1 MSGGLMQLVAY
12 GAQDVYLTGN
22 PQITFFKIVYKR
34 HTNFAVEAIEQIV
47 NGDFSFG
54 NNLSSTIAKNGDL
67 ITKMYIKCDVSLTG
81 TDGKFAWINKL
92 GHALIEEV
100 ELLIGGNRIDK
111 QYSEWLNIWYEL
123 ARNVSQDKGYD
134 KMIGNNSDMTE
145 LSTDSKSTTL
155 YIPLKFYFNKF
166 NGLAIPLISLQYHDV
181 RVDFKL
187 RSSDQL
193 IIKESK
199 TVVSA
204 SISNISLL
212 VNFVFLDSVER
223 KRFASSQHEYLIEQ
237 IQVSNNEKVNLE
249 ENIYKL
255 NFSHPCKSLYWMV
268 QNGNFISGKSFLG
281 YTPESKYI
289 YRSGYADLN
298 LDLIKYC
305 SVRYVLSQVYSLD
318 GIVKLS
324 LNGSGVESVSSV
336 VSTVETVY
344 NHHSITLGDVVIKAN
359 YNSLTN
365 IDNVNNTA
373 ECDSN
378 NIDNWELVTGMS
390 IDNISTPVDE
400 LMSGFTRTS
409 DSLNIGNSDFDIIVY
424 QWNNFGKYLDYSYN
438 PVLSS
443 LLKLNGHER
452 FAEQSGEFFNYLQPY
467 ETHKSTPKDGI
478 NLFSFALNPL
488 EHQPSG
494 TCNFSRIDNTSLN
507 IKFDSDIINVS
518 GTKLVIFV
526 LNYNILRVM
535 NGLAGISYSN

>member
-81 TDGKFAWINKL
+81 TDGNFAWINKL

-134 KMIGNNSDMTE
+134 MMIGNNSDMTE
-145 LSTDSKSTTL
+145 LSMDSKSTTL

-199 TVVSA
+199 AVVSA

-318 GIVKLS
+318 GKVKLS

-365 IDNVNNTA
+365 IDNINNTA

-438 PVLSS
+438 PVLTS

-494 TCNFSRIDNTSLN
+494 TCNFSRIDNTSLS

>member
-1 MSGGLMQLVAY
+1 MCIR
-12 GAQDVYLTGN
+12 D
-22 PQITFFKIVYKR
+22 R
-34 HTNFAVEAIEQIV
+34 
-47 NGDFSFG
+47 
-54 NNLSSTIAKNGDL
+54 
-67 ITKMYIKCDVSLTG
+67 
-81 TDGKFAWINKL
+81 
-92 GHALIEEV
+92 
-100 ELLIGGNRIDK
+100 
-111 QYSEWLNIWYEL
+111 
-123 ARNVSQDKGYD
+123 DKGYD
-134 KMIGNNSDMTE
+134 MMIGNNSDMTE
-145 LSTDSKSTTL
+145 LSTDSKSATL

-199 TVVSA
+199 AVVSA

-438 PVLSS
+438 PVLTS

-494 TCNFSRIDNTSLN
+494 TCNFSRIDNTSLS

>member
-81 TDGKFAWINKL
+81 TDGNFAWINKL

-134 KMIGNNSDMTE
+134 MMIGNNSDMTE
-145 LSTDSKSTTL
+145 LSMDSKSTTL

-199 TVVSA
+199 AVVSA

-318 GIVKLS
+318 GKVKLS

-365 IDNVNNTA
+365 IDNINNTA

-494 TCNFSRIDNTSLN
+494 TCNFSRIDNTSLS

>member
-81 TDGKFAWINKL
+81 TDGNFAWINKL

-134 KMIGNNSDMTE
+134 MMIGNNSDMTE
-145 LSTDSKSTTL
+145 LSTDSKSATL

-199 TVVSA
+199 AVVSA

-318 GIVKLS
+318 GKVKLS

-494 TCNFSRIDNTSLN
+494 TCNFSRIDNTSLS

>member
-390 IDNISTPVDE
+390 IDYISTPVDE

>member
-47 NGDFSFG
+47 NGDFDFG

-81 TDGKFAWINKL
+81 TNGKFAWVNKL

-111 QYSEWLNIWYEL
+111 QYSEWLNLWYEL
-123 ARNVSQDKGYD
+123 ARDVSQDKGYD
-134 KMIGNNSDMTE
+134 MMIGNNSEMTE
-145 LSTDSKSTTL
+145 LSTDSKNGTL

-166 NGLAIPLISLQYHDV
+166 NGLAIPLISLQYHDI
-181 RVDFKL
+181 RIDFKL
-187 RSSDQL
+187 RNSSSL
-193 IIKESK
+193 IVKESK
-199 TVVSA
+199 ALVTA
-204 SISNISLL
+204 EISNISLL

-223 KRFASSQHEYLIEQ
+223 KRFASSPHEYLIEQ
-237 IQVSNNEKVNLE
+237 IQISNNEKVNIE

-268 QNGNFISGKSFLG
+268 QNGNFISGKNFLG

-289 YRSGYADLN
+289 YRSGYGDLN
-298 LDLIKYC
+298 LDLIKYA
-305 SVRYVLSQVYSLD
+305 SVRYVLSQVYSLN
-318 GIVKLS
+318 GLVKLS
-324 LNGSGVESVSSV
+324 LNGSGVSTVEDGNL
-336 VSTVETVY
+336 TVETVY
-344 NHHSITLGDVVIKAN
+344 NHHSIGSGDIIIKAN
-359 YNSLTN
+359 YNSLIN
-365 IDNVNNTA
+365 IDNLNNTA
-373 ECDSN
+373 ECDSSDIN
-378 NIDNWELVTGMS
+378 NWEVVSGLS
-390 IDNISTPVDE
+390 IDNISTPVDV
-400 LMSGFTRTS
+400 LMSGVSRTS
-409 DSLNIGNSDFDIIVY
+409 DSLNIGNSDYDIIVY
-424 QWNNFGKYLDYSYN
+424 QWNNFGKYLDYSFN
-438 PVLSS
+438 PVLTS

-478 NLFSFALNPL
+478 NLFSFSLNPL

-494 TCNFSRIDNTSLN
+494 TCNFSRIDNTSLH

>member
-47 NGDFSFG
+47 NGDFDFG

-81 TDGKFAWINKL
+81 TNGKFAWVNKL

-111 QYSEWLNIWYEL
+111 QYSEWLNLWYEL
-123 ARNVSQDKGYD
+123 ARDVSQDKGYD
-134 KMIGNNSDMTE
+134 MMIGNNSEMTE
-145 LSTDSKSTTL
+145 LSTDSKNGTL

-166 NGLAIPLISLQYHDV
+166 NGLAIPLISLQYHDI
-181 RVDFKL
+181 RIDFKL
-187 RSSDQL
+187 RNSSSL
-193 IIKESK
+193 IVKESK
-199 TVVSA
+199 ALVTA
-204 SISNISLL
+204 EISNISLL

-223 KRFASSQHEYLIEQ
+223 KRFASSPHEYLIEQ
-237 IQVSNNEKVNLE
+237 IQISNNEKVNIE

-268 QNGNFISGKSFLG
+268 QNGNFISGKNFLG

-289 YRSGYADLN
+289 YRSGYGDLN
-298 LDLIKYC
+298 LDLIKYA
-305 SVRYVLSQVYSLD
+305 SVRYVLSQVYSLN
-318 GIVKLS
+318 GLVKLS
-324 LNGSGVESVSSV
+324 LNGSGVSTVEDGNL
-336 VSTVETVY
+336 TVETVY
-344 NHHSITLGDVVIKAN
+344 NHHSIGSGDIIIKAN
-359 YNSLTN
+359 YNSLIN
-365 IDNVNNTA
+365 IDNLNNTA
-373 ECDSN
+373 ECDSSDIN
-378 NIDNWELVTGMS
+378 NWEVVSGLS
-390 IDNISTPVDE
+390 IDNISTPVDV
-400 LMSGFTRTS
+400 LMSGISRTS
-409 DSLNIGNSDFDIIVY
+409 DSLNIGNSDYDITVY
-424 QWNNFGKYLDYSYN
+424 QWNNFGKYLDYSFN
-438 PVLSS
+438 PVLRS

-494 TCNFSRIDNTSLN
+494 TCNFSRIDNTSLH

>member
-54 NNLSSTIAKNGDL
+54 SNLSSVIAKNGDL

-81 TDGKFAWINKL
+81 SNGKFAWVNKL

-111 QYSEWLNIWYEL
+111 QYSEWLNLWYEL
-123 ARNVSQDKGYD
+123 ARDVSQDRGYD
-134 KMIGNNSDMTE
+134 MMIGNNLEMTE
-145 LSTDSKSTTL
+145 LSSESKNGTL
-155 YIPLKFYFNKF
+155 YIPLKFFCNKF

-193 IIKESK
+193 IVREGK
-199 TVVSA
+199 A
-204 SISNISLL
+204 SVTAEISNISIL

-237 IQVSNNEKVNLE
+237 VQVSNNEKVNLE
-249 ENIYKL
+249 DNIYKL

-289 YRSGYADLN
+289 YRSGYGNLNVDLVN
-298 LDLIKYC
+298 YASI
-305 SVRYVLSQVYSLD
+305 RYVLSQVYSSNGL
-318 GIVKLS
+318 VKLS
-324 LNGSGVESVSSV
+324 LNGSGVSTVEDGNL
-336 VSTVETVY
+336 TVETVY
-344 NHHSITLGDVVIKAN
+344 NHHSIGSGDIIIRAN
-359 YNSLTN
+359 YNSLVN
-365 IDNVNNTA
+365 INNVDNTA
-373 ECDSN
+373 ECDSSD
-378 NIDNWELVTGMS
+378 ISNWEVVSGLSMDS
-390 IDNISTPVDE
+390 ISTPVDV
-400 LMSGFTRTS
+400 LMSGISRTS
-409 DSLNIGNSDFDIIVY
+409 DSLNIGNSDYDIIVY
-424 QWNNFGKYLDYSYN
+424 QWNNFGKYLDYSFN
-438 PVLSS
+438 PVITS

-452 FAEQSGEFFNYLQPY
+452 FAEQSGEFFNYLQPF

-478 NLFSFALNPL
+478 NLYSFALNPL

-494 TCNFSRIDNTSLN
+494 TCNFSRIDNTSLH
-507 IKFDSDIINVS
+507 IKFDSDIINAS
-518 GTKLVIFV
+518 GTKLIVFV

>member
-22 PQITFFKIVYKR
+22 PQITFFKVVYKR
-34 HTNFAVEAIEQIV
+34 HTNFAIEAIEQIV

-54 NNLSSTIAKNGDL
+54 SNLSSTIAKNGDL

-81 TDGKFAWINKL
+81 TNGKFAWVNKL

-111 QYSEWLNIWYEL
+111 QYSEWLNLWYEL
-123 ARNVSQDKGYD
+123 ARDVSQDRGYD
-134 KMIGNNSDMTE
+134 MMIGNNSEMTE
-145 LSTDSKSTTL
+145 LSSDSKNATL
-155 YIPLKFYFNKF
+155 YVPLKFFCNKF

-193 IIKESK
+193 IVREGK
-199 TVVSA
+199 A
-204 SISNISLL
+204 SVTAEISNISLL

-289 YRSGYADLN
+289 YRSGYGDLN
-298 LDLIKYC
+298 VDLVNYASI
-305 SVRYVLSQVYSLD
+305 RYVLSQVYSSNGL
-318 GIVKLS
+318 VKLS
-324 LNGSGVESVSSV
+324 LNGSGV
-336 VSTVETVY
+336 STVEDGNLTIETVY
-344 NHHSITLGDVVIKAN
+344 NHHSISSGDVIIRAN
-359 YNSLTN
+359 YNSLVN

-373 ECDSN
+373 ECDSSD
-378 NIDNWELVTGMS
+378 ISNWEVVSGLS
-390 IDNISTPVDE
+390 IDSISTSVDA
-400 LMSGFTRTS
+400 LMSGIIRTS
-409 DSLNIGNSDFDIIVY
+409 DSLNIGNSDYDIVVY
-424 QWNNFGKYLDYSYN
+424 QWNNFGKYLDYSFN
-438 PVLSS
+438 PVITS

-452 FAEQSGEFFNYLQPY
+452 FAEQNGEFFNYLQPY
-467 ETHKSTPKDGI
+467 ETHKSTPKDGV

-494 TCNFSRIDNTSLN
+494 TCNFSRIDNTSLH
-507 IKFDSDIINVS
+507 IKFDSDIINAS
-518 GTKLVIFV
+518 GTKLIVFV

>member
-54 NNLSSTIAKNGDL
+54 SNLSSVIAKNGDL

-81 TDGKFAWINKL
+81 SNGKFAWVNKL

-111 QYSEWLNIWYEL
+111 QYSEWLNLWYEL
-123 ARNVSQDKGYD
+123 ARDVSQDRGYD
-134 KMIGNNSDMTE
+134 MMIGNNLEMTE
-145 LSTDSKSTTL
+145 LSSESKNGTL
-155 YIPLKFYFNKF
+155 YIPLKFFCNKF

-193 IIKESK
+193 IVREGK
-199 TVVSA
+199 A
-204 SISNISLL
+204 SVTAEISNISLL

-237 IQVSNNEKVNLE
+237 VQVSNNEKVNLE
-249 ENIYKL
+249 DNIYKL

-268 QNGNFISGKSFLG
+268 QNGNFLSGKSFLG

-289 YRSGYADLN
+289 YRSGYGDLN
-298 LDLIKYC
+298 IDLVNYASI
-305 SVRYVLSQVYSLD
+305 RYVLSQVYSSNGL
-318 GIVKLS
+318 VKLS
-324 LNGSGVESVSSV
+324 LNGSGVSTVEDGNL
-336 VSTVETVY
+336 TVETVY
-344 NHHSITLGDVVIKAN
+344 NHHSIGSGDIIIRAN
-359 YNSLTN
+359 YNSLVN
-365 IDNVNNTA
+365 INNVDNTA
-373 ECDSN
+373 ECDSSD
-378 NIDNWELVTGMS
+378 ISNWEVISGLS
-390 IDNISTPVDE
+390 IDSISTPVDV
-400 LMSGFTRTS
+400 LMSGISRTS
-409 DSLNIGNSDFDIIVY
+409 DSLNIGNSDYDIIVY
-424 QWNNFGKYLDYSYN
+424 QWNNFGKYLDYSFN
-438 PVLSS
+438 PVITS

-478 NLFSFALNPL
+478 NLYSFALNPL

-494 TCNFSRIDNTSLN
+494 TCNFSRIDNTSLH
-507 IKFDSDIINVS
+507 IKFDSDIINAS
-518 GTKLVIFV
+518 GTKLIVFV

>member
-1 MSGGLMQLVAY
+1 M
-12 GAQDVYLTGN
+12 
-22 PQITFFKIVYKR
+22 
-34 HTNFAVEAIEQIV
+34 
-47 NGDFSFG
+47 
-54 NNLSSTIAKNGDL
+54 
-67 ITKMYIKCDVSLTG
+67 
-81 TDGKFAWINKL
+81 
-92 GHALIEEV
+92 
-100 ELLIGGNRIDK
+100 
-111 QYSEWLNIWYEL
+111 
-123 ARNVSQDKGYD
+123 
-134 KMIGNNSDMTE
+134 
-145 LSTDSKSTTL
+145 
-155 YIPLKFYFNKF
+155 
-166 NGLAIPLISLQYHDV
+166 
-181 RVDFKL
+181 
-187 RSSDQL
+187 SDQEIQIMDQML
-193 IIKESK
+193 MG
-199 TVVSA
+199 
-204 SISNISLL
+204 SL
-212 VNFVFLDSVER
+212 
-223 KRFASSQHEYLIEQ
+223 
-237 IQVSNNEKVNLE
+237 
-249 ENIYKL
+249 
-255 NFSHPCKSLYWMV
+255 W
-268 QNGNFISGKSFLG
+268 
-281 YTPESKYI
+281 
-289 YRSGYADLN
+289 
-298 LDLIKYC
+298 
-305 SVRYVLSQVYSLD
+305 
-318 GIVKLS
+318 VK
-324 LNGSGVESVSSV
+324 
-336 VSTVETVY
+336 
-344 NHHSITLGDVVIKAN
+344 
-359 YNSLTN
+359 LTN

-494 TCNFSRIDNTSLN
+494 TCNFSRIDNTSLS

>member
-81 TDGKFAWINKL
+81 TNGKFAWINKL

-134 KMIGNNSDMTE
+134 MMIGNNSDMTE
-145 LSTDSKSTTL
+145 LSMDNKSTTL

-199 TVVSA
+199 AVVSA

-318 GIVKLS
+318 GKVKLS

-438 PVLSS
+438 PVLTS

-494 TCNFSRIDNTSLN
+494 TCNFSRIDNTSLS
-507 IKFDSDIINVS
+507 IKFDPDIINVS

>member
-22 PQITFFKIVYKR
+22 PQITFFKVVYKR

-54 NNLSSTIAKNGDL
+54 SNLSSTIAKNGDL

-81 TDGKFAWINKL
+81 TNGKFAWVNKL
-92 GHALIEEV
+92 GHALLEEV

-111 QYSEWLNIWYEL
+111 QYSEWLNLWYEL
-123 ARNVSQDKGYD
+123 ARDVSQDRGYD
-134 KMIGNNSDMTE
+134 MMIGNNSEMTE
-145 LSTDSKSTTL
+145 LSSDSKNATL
-155 YIPLKFYFNKF
+155 YVPLKFFCNKF

-193 IIKESK
+193 IVREGK
-199 TVVSA
+199 A
-204 SISNISLL
+204 SVTAEISNINLL

-289 YRSGYADLN
+289 YRSGYGDLN
-298 LDLIKYC
+298 IDLVNYASI
-305 SVRYVLSQVYSLD
+305 RYVLSQVYSSNGL
-318 GIVKLS
+318 VKLS
-324 LNGSGVESVSSV
+324 LNGSGVSTVEDGNL
-336 VSTVETVY
+336 TVETVY
-344 NHHSITLGDVVIKAN
+344 NHHSIGSGDVIIRAN
-359 YNSLTN
+359 YNSLLN

-373 ECDSN
+373 ECDSSD
-378 NIDNWELVTGMS
+378 ITNWEVVSGLS
-390 IDNISTPVDE
+390 IDSISTPVDA
-400 LMSGFTRTS
+400 LMSGIIRTS
-409 DSLNIGNSDFDIIVY
+409 DLLNIGNSDYDIVVY
-424 QWNNFGKYLDYSYN
+424 QWNNFGKYLDYSFN
-438 PVLSS
+438 PVITS

-494 TCNFSRIDNTSLN
+494 TCNFSRIDNTSLH
-507 IKFDSDIINVS
+507 IKFDSDIINAS

>member
-1 MSGGLMQLVAY
+1 MGGGLLQLVAY

-81 TDGKFAWINKL
+81 TDGNFAWINKL

-134 KMIGNNSDMTE
+134 MMIGNNSDMTE
-145 LSTDSKSTTL
+145 LSTDSKSATL

-199 TVVSA
+199 AVVSA

-318 GIVKLS
+318 GKVKLS

-494 TCNFSRIDNTSLN
+494 TCNFSRIDNTSLS

>member
-81 TDGKFAWINKL
+81 TDGNFAWINKL

-134 KMIGNNSDMTE
+134 MMIGNNSDMTE
-145 LSTDSKSTTL
+145 LSTDSKSATL

-199 TVVSA
+199 AVVSA

-318 GIVKLS
+318 GKVKLS

-365 IDNVNNTA
+365 IDNINNTA

-438 PVLSS
+438 PVLTS

-494 TCNFSRIDNTSLN
+494 TCNFSRIDNTSLS